1 MWHAFADVRELF
13 IAIVS
18 LTACAFAHAGPMGY
32 DDARHLLN
40 RTGFGATD
48 AEIRDYAA
56 LGREEAVDR
65 LLAGA
70 RREASIRPPAFV
82 DEPFVPFYKVRQMG
96 AEERQ
101 AEQRKLMEQ
110 GFELR
115 AWWLRE
121 MSLTPSPLT
130 ERMTLFWHNHFATAQ
145 QKVRHGQLMYRQN
158 ALLRSEA
165 LGNFATLLH
174 AVAKDPAMLIYLDNA
189 GSRRQAPN
197 ENFAREAMEL
207 FTLGEGHYSEHDVK
221 EAARAFTGWS
231 LDRDSGE
238 FTYRRL
244 WHDYGEK
251 TVLGTTGRLDGD
263 DVIDILLGRNE
274 TAEFIA
280 AKVWREFVSPHP
292 DAAEVRRWAA
302 VFRASHYEIKPLVR
316 AALASEAFWTPG
328 NRAAL
333 IKSPID
339 LVVGTM
345 RTFDIHP
352 FDLRPAVYAC
362 AALGQ
367 NPFSP
372 PNVKGWPGG
381 EAWITSATLLG
392 RKQWLERVFRGSDPM
407 LPSSGMREA
416 QEKSEGADRFRR
428 LLERG
433 MGDYAFDP
441 GRFSRVTVAG
451 NGAPGTLERL
461 ALATPPVSA
470 AGEERDLV
478 ERVRQLVAD
487 PAFQLK

>member
-1 MWHAFADVRELF
+1 MRRLF

-18 LTACAFAHAGPMGY
+18 LAACALAHAAGMGY

-40 RTGFGATD
+40 RAGFGATD
-48 AEIRDYAA
+48 AEIREYAA
-56 LGREEAVDR
+56 LGREEAVAR
-65 LLAGA
+65 LLAGT
-70 RREASIRPPAFV
+70 RREASIRAPAFV

-96 AEERQ
+96 VEERQ
-101 AEQRKLMEQ
+101 AEQRKLMER

-121 MSLTPSPLT
+121 MSLTASPLT

-197 ENFAREAMEL
+197 ENFAREVMEL
-207 FTLGEGHYSEHDVK
+207 FTLGEGHYSEHDIK

-231 LDRDSGE
+231 LDRDTGE
-238 FTYRRL
+238 FTYRRV

-251 TVLGTTGRLDGD
+251 TVLGRSGRLDGD
-263 DVIDILLGRNE
+263 DVIDILLGRDE

-292 DAAEVRRWAA
+292 DAAQVRRWAA
-302 VFRASHYEIKPLVR
+302 AFRGSRYEVKPLLR
-316 AALASEAFWTPG
+316 AALTSDAFWSAE
-328 NRAAL
+328 NRASL
-333 IKSPID
+333 IKSPVE

-345 RTFDIHP
+345 HTFDIHP
-352 FDLRPAVYAC
+352 FDLRPAVFAC
-362 AALGQ
+362 TALGQ

-381 EAWITSATLLG
+381 EAWITSATLLA
-392 RKQWLERVFRGSDPM
+392 RKQWLERVFRGSESMP
-407 LPSSGMREA
+407 PEGGMRDA
-416 QEKSEGADRFRR
+416 QAKAEGADRFRR
-428 LLERG
+428 VLERG
-433 MGDYAFDP
+433 MADYAFDA
-441 GRFSRVTVAG
+441 GRFSRTMDSGGGAAG
-451 NGAPGTLERL
+451 SLERL

-470 AGEERDLV
+470 AGVQHELV
-478 ERVRQLVAD
+478 DRVRELVAD

>member
-1 MWHAFADVRELF
+1 
-13 IAIVS
+13 
-18 LTACAFAHAGPMGY
+18 MGY

-40 RTGFGATD
+40 RAGFGATD
-48 AEIRDYAA
+48 AEIREYAA

-70 RREASIRPPAFV
+70 RREASIRAPAFV

-96 AEERQ
+96 VDERQ

-145 QKVRHGQLMYRQN
+145 QKVRHAQLMYRQN

-174 AVAKDPAMLIYLDNA
+174 GVAKDPAMLIYLDNA

-197 ENFAREAMEL
+197 ENFAREVMEL
-207 FTLGEGHYSEHDVK
+207 FTLGEGHYSEHDIK

-238 FTYRRL
+238 FTYRRV

-251 TVLGTTGRLDGD
+251 TVLGTSGRLDGD
-263 DVIDILLGRNE
+263 DVIDILLGRGE

-292 DAAEVRRWAA
+292 DAAQVRRWAA
-302 VFRASHYEIKPLVR
+302 AFRGSRYEIKPLLR
-316 AALASEAFWTPG
+316 AALTSDAFWSAE
-328 NRAAL
+328 NRASL
-333 IKSPID
+333 VKSPVD

-352 FDLRPAVYAC
+352 FDLRPAVFAC

-381 EAWITSATLLG
+381 DAWITSATLLG

-407 LPSSGMREA
+407 APAAGTREA
-416 QEKSEGADRFRR
+416 EAKADGADRYRR
-428 LLERG
+428 ILERG
-433 MGDYAFDP
+433 MADYAFDA
-441 GRFSRVTVAG
+441 GRFSRAMAAAPD
-451 NGAPGTLERL
+451 GAASVERL
-461 ALATPPVSA
+461 ALATPPISA
-470 AGEERDLV
+470 SADGSDLV
-478 ERVRQLVAD
+478 EHLRQLVAD

>member
-1 MWHAFADVRELF
+1 MRKLF
-13 IAIVS
+13 IAVV
-18 LTACAFAHAGPMGY
+18 LLAACAFARAAAMGY

-48 AEIRDYAA
+48 AEIRAYAA
-56 LGREEAVDR
+56 LGREEAVER

-82 DEPFVPFYKVRQMG
+82 DEPFVPFYKLRQMG
-96 AEERQ
+96 AEQRQ

-121 MSLTPSPLT
+121 MSLGPSPLT
-130 ERMTLFWHNHFATAQ
+130 ERMTLFWHNHFATSQ
-145 QKVRHGQLMYRQN
+145 QKVRAGQLMYRQN

-165 LGNFATLLH
+165 LGNFGRLLH

-189 GSRRQAPN
+189 RSRREAPN

-207 FTLGEGHYSEHDVK
+207 FTLGEGHYAERDVK

-231 LDRDSGE
+231 LDRDTGE

-251 TVLGTTGRLDGD
+251 TVLGTSGRLDGD
-263 DVIDILLGRNE
+263 EVIDILLARTE

-280 AKVWREFVSPHP
+280 AKLWREFVSPHP
-292 DAAEVRRWAA
+292 DPAEVRRWAA
-302 VFRASHYEIKPLVR
+302 AFRGSGYEIKPLVR
-316 AALASEAFWTPG
+316 AALMSEAFWSPA

-333 IKSPID
+333 IKSPVD

-345 RTFDIHP
+345 RTFDIRP
-352 FDLRPAVYAC
+352 FDLRPAVFAC

-392 RKQWLERVFRGSDPM
+392 RKQWLERLFRGSDPIT
-407 LPSSGMREA
+407 PSNDMREA
-416 QEKSEGADRFRR
+416 QAKAEGPDRFRR
-428 LLERG
+428 VLERG
-433 MGDYAFDP
+433 MTDYAFDA
-441 GRFSRVTVAG
+441 GKFSRAIAQGGGVTG
-451 NGAPGTLERL
+451 SLERL
-461 ALATPPVSA
+461 ALAAPPVSP
-470 AGEERDLV
+470 AGEEHDVL

-487 PAFQLK
+487 PAFELK